1 VRRSCRLSPP
11 AAAASAAPATVAA
24 AAATR
29 ARSHGW
35 RCSLSW
41 PCRRS
46 RLSPLNRRSRAALAG
61 VGGLARSRAALAGVR
76 CSRLRARRCR
86 CTHACLC
93 SCRCL
98 RSAIGARRAEQSV
111 EWHTGVACAA
121 AARRRRLPRA
131 RRADCDLVAHSC
143 QWRPSWRLD
152 AQLLS
157 NCRGGCTRR
166 TRLLSASGPL
176 GDDNWHC
183 ESTANR
189 ASRKAGSRPS
199 GGMEAAEV
207 AKASWAKHAGPN
219 GSAIPS
225 SASASQRWAPWLHGR
240 CRSRRAS
247 WSGAPLPRR
256 APENEQDR
264 KSARKSKHAPRP
276 PHCVPRWLRTRDGR
290 SVLGGRVGGVI
301 GPRVGRVAL
310 DGLGRSHGAP

>member
-1 VRRSCRLSPP
+1 MRRSCRLSPP

-131 RRADCDLVAHSC
+131 RREATWLRIHGGCRGGC
-143 QWRPSWRLD
+143 TG
-152 AQLLS
+152 

-176 GDDNWHC
+176 GDNNWHLREHS
-183 ESTANR
+183 ESR
-189 ASRKAGSRPS
+189 QQESRL
-199 GGMEAAEV
+199 AAV
-207 AKASWAKHAGPN
+207 
-219 GSAIPS
+219 
-225 SASASQRWAPWLHGR
+225 R
-240 CRSRRAS
+240 
-247 WSGAPLPRR
+247 
-256 APENEQDR
+256 
-264 KSARKSKHAPRP
+264 
-276 PHCVPRWLRTRDGR
+276 RDG
-290 SVLGGRVGGVI
+290 GR
-301 GPRVGRVAL
+301 
-310 DGLGRSHGAP
+310 